1 MSGRGSFAK
10 RWLGIAL
17 ACVMSVAPAV
27 PARAGCNISDF
38 DQAFIDSVADIPFGC
53 ASNFSDGDF
62 WYLVMAIQIASNVS
76 SASGPDYVS
85 QACSDVGTAIQTLN
99 DVSNDISK
107 VQNTIDQ
114 VNKYLA
120 GNTDAQQ
127 NFQQFLDDN
136 HIQDALQEGQ
146 SDTQSAINALNY
158 FHCAC
163 QVVFEKRNVE
173 INADVNACLS
183 EALCDV
189 TAWLNQNVSS
199 AFNDTCPPD
208 PPPPP
213 TQVAC
218 SQQDPLI
225 LHASG
230 VGSWPGC
237 AGDYCFDQGV
247 ANNYG
252 GSYCYCPQAMQHVSN
267 DVYGFPG
274 EVICSCP
281 NGMTQQGQ
289 FVCACPQGITQTGA
303 YECTCK
309 NGQSIL
315 PDGTCPVAV
324 GDAAPPQWKPTCGL
338 NQVAIV
344 TSVSPAK
351 YSCNCDGG
359 FTMVGGNCVSACA
372 AAGQVMTSAGA
383 CCSPSQVTACG
394 TCCPQGQVPN
404 GSTCVTQVKFTP
416 TQHPTLKPSN
426 TPLKP
431 LLPSPAI
438 KP

>member
-1 MSGRGSFAK
+1 
-10 RWLGIAL
+10 
-17 ACVMSVAPAV
+17 MSVAPAV

-38 DQAFIDSVADIPFGC
+38 GQAFIDSVADIPFGC

-85 QACSDVGTAIQTLN
+85 QACTDVGTAIQTLN

-146 SDTQSAINALNY
+146 SDTESAINALNY

-163 QVVFEKRNVE
+163 QVVFEKGNVE

-208 PPPPP
+208 RHRRRPR
-213 TQVAC
+213 
-218 SQQDPLI
+218 
-225 LHASG
+225 
-230 VGSWPGC
+230 WP
-237 AGDYCFDQGV
+237 AR
-247 ANNYG
+247 NK
-252 GSYCYCPQAMQHVSN
+252 
-267 DVYGFPG
+267 
-274 EVICSCP
+274 IR
-281 NGMTQQGQ
+281 
-289 FVCACPQGITQTGA
+289 
-303 YECTCK
+303 
-309 NGQSIL
+309 
-315 PDGTCPVAV
+315 
-324 GDAAPPQWKPTCGL
+324 
-338 NQVAIV
+338 
-344 TSVSPAK
+344 
-351 YSCNCDGG
+351 
-359 FTMVGGNCVSACA
+359 
-372 AAGQVMTSAGA
+372 
-383 CCSPSQVTACG
+383 
-394 TCCPQGQVPN
+394 
-404 GSTCVTQVKFTP
+404 
-416 TQHPTLKPSN
+416 
-426 TPLKP
+426 
-431 LLPSPAI
+431 
-438 KP
+438 